1 MALCSLSV
9 NIETNKRGY
18 VPKMQ
23 INILNWIMSMLP
35 IILLIILLAVF
46 RWPTTRAAAVTL
58 ALTVVTSVLFFKA
71 DLTLVGYEALKGGWN
86 TATVLFIIFPA
97 ILLYQIIAEAGCIE
111 AINEGIGKISPNELF
126 KILTVGWVFAGFLQ
140 GITGF
145 GVPVAICVPI
155 LMGFRVKPV
164 MAVVISLLGQ
174 SWGNT
179 FGTLAVAWDVMT
191 DISGISG
198 SQMTETAFYASLML
212 WLINAFVGLA
222 ICWMY
227 GRLEGIKKGAIFVLS
242 VSLVHGGGELIV
254 SQFNQSIAAF
264 IPATGALAVVI
275 LLSKLKIYRQS
286 WIIEDSS
293 IMTEKRK
300 KGESGPVDVRT
311 GVAFAPYVVLIA
323 VTILL
328 LVVTPVN
335 QFLGQVSIGFSF
347 PQTQTGLGFV
357 NAASQRYSPF
367 YPLIDSG
374 TVLLITCIISFLI
387 LKKNGLLKRGAL
399 GGILKRAAVM
409 TRPSAASVLF
419 LLIISKIMSGTGQTL
434 VIAQGITEAVGDKYA
449 FVAGFIGLIGS
460 FITGSNMSSNIL
472 FTDVQNGAAAS
483 LGLEAGPL
491 LAAQTSGAAAG
502 SVISPSKIVLGSA
515 SAGEHGKEG
524 EVLRALLPPTIVIV
538 LMIGVICRAA
548 I

>member
-1 MALCSLSV
+1 M
-9 NIETNKRGY
+9 
-18 VPKMQ
+18 
-23 INILNWIMSMLP
+23 
-35 IILLIILLAVF
+35 
-46 RWPTTRAAAVTL
+46 
-58 ALTVVTSVLFFKA
+58 
-71 DLTLVGYEALKGGWN
+71 
-86 TATVLFIIFPA
+86 
-97 ILLYQIIAEAGCIE
+97 
-111 AINEGIGKISPNELF
+111 
-126 KILTVGWVFAGFLQ
+126 
-140 GITGF
+140 
-145 GVPVAICVPI
+145 
-155 LMGFRVKPV
+155 
-164 MAVVISLLGQ
+164 
-174 SWGNT
+174 
-179 FGTLAVAWDVMT
+179 
-191 DISGISG
+191 
-198 SQMTETAFYASLML
+198 
-212 WLINAFVGLA
+212 GLA

-300 KGESGPVDVRT
+300 KGESGPVDVKT

-387 LKKNGLLKRGAL
+387 LKKNGLLKERRFRRNIEARCCHDKTVCRICAVSADNIQDHERHRTDSRHRTGNNRG
-399 GGILKRAAVM
+399 R
-409 TRPSAASVLF
+409 R
-419 LLIISKIMSGTGQTL
+419 
-434 VIAQGITEAVGDKYA
+434 
-449 FVAGFIGLIGS
+449 
-460 FITGSNMSSNIL
+460 
-472 FTDVQNGAAAS
+472 
-483 LGLEAGPL
+483 
-491 LAAQTSGAAAG
+491 
-502 SVISPSKIVLGSA
+502 
-515 SAGEHGKEG
+515 
-524 EVLRALLPPTIVIV
+524 
-538 LMIGVICRAA
+538 
-548 I
+548 

>member
-1 MALCSLSV
+1 MAVCSLSV
-9 NIETNKRGY
+9 NIEANKRGY

-58 ALTVVTSVLFFKA
+58 VLTLVTSVLFFKA
-71 DLTLVGYEALKGGWN
+71 DLTLIGYEALKGGWN

-155 LMGFRVKPV
+155 LMGFGVKPV

-293 IMTEKRK
+293 
-300 KGESGPVDVRT
+300 
-311 GVAFAPYVVLIA
+311 A
-323 VTILL
+323 
-328 LVVTPVN
+328 
-335 QFLGQVSIGFSF
+335 
-347 PQTQTGLGFV
+347 
-357 NAASQRYSPF
+357 
-367 YPLIDSG
+367 
-374 TVLLITCIISFLI
+374 
-387 LKKNGLLKRGAL
+387 
-399 GGILKRAAVM
+399 GIPR
-409 TRPSAASVLF
+409 
-419 LLIISKIMSGTGQTL
+419 
-434 VIAQGITEAVGDKYA
+434 
-449 FVAGFIGLIGS
+449 
-460 FITGSNMSSNIL
+460 
-472 FTDVQNGAAAS
+472 
-483 LGLEAGPL
+483 
-491 LAAQTSGAAAG
+491 
-502 SVISPSKIVLGSA
+502 
-515 SAGEHGKEG
+515 
-524 EVLRALLPPTIVIV
+524 
-538 LMIGVICRAA
+538 
-548 I
+548 